1 MKNQYAWRNIK
12 GLHRII
18 ISLIVVTA
26 VLPSWAQKPLNE
38 QEVYERLM
46 SRKDMDGY
54 REGTPWTNESKTY
67 INTVQFNVSSPGYY
81 IGRGCVAFMLDMME
95 YASNYEYPIRIV
107 EGSYDNLP
115 KIHVGDGVRVMND
128 CHSVVVLEVNG
139 TVVTVAEGNINS
151 SVHWGRKINLA
162 DSNEGF
168 TNVATFW
175 PEESNTISTGIT
187 EHDIDSPIRDLCIY
201 HLNGTLIKRIPQTGE
216 SIKSVLSGLPKG
228 FYIVKEATKT
238 YKVYNGE

>member
-1 MKNQYAWRNIK
+1 MKNQYASRSIK

-26 VLPSWAQKPLNE
+26 FLPSLAQTPLNE

-46 SRKDMDGY
+46 YRQYMEGY
-54 REGTPWTNESKTY
+54 QEGTPWDDSNTY
-67 INTVQFNVSSPGYY
+67 FNTVVFDGYSY
-81 IGRGCVAFMLDMME
+81 GCYKGRACFAFMMDMME
-95 YASNYEYPIRIV
+95 YASNYEYPIRIIN
-107 EGSYDNLP
+107 GSYDNLP

-128 CHSVVVLEVNG
+128 CHSVVVLEVDE
-139 TVVTVAEGNINS
+139 TTVTVAEGNYNS
-151 SVHWGRKINLA
+151 SVHWGRTIDLA
-162 DSNEGF
+162 NPAEGF
-168 TNVATFW
+168 TYIATFW
-175 PEESNTISTGIT
+175 PEVSNTIATGIT
-187 EHDIDSPIRDLCIY
+187 DHDIDSPIRDLCIY

>member
-1 MKNQYAWRNIK
+1 MKNQYAGRNIK

-18 ISLIVVTA
+18 ISLIVVA
-26 VLPSWAQKPLNE
+26 SALPSLAQTPLNE
-38 QEVYERLM
+38 TEVYERLM

-54 REGTPWTNESKTY
+54 REGTPWDNSHTY
-67 INTVQFNVSSPGYY
+67 FNTVVIDGRKPGNY
-81 IGRGCVAFMLDMME
+81 GGGGCHAFMIDMME

-115 KIHVGDGVRVMND
+115 KLHVGDGVRLYNNG
-128 CHSVVVLEVNG
+128 HSVVVLKVNG
-139 TVVTVAEGNINS
+139 TEVTVAEGNFNGM
-151 SVHWGRKINLA
+151 VKWVETYDLA
-162 DSNEGF
+162 APYMGF
-168 TNVATFW
+168 NYIATFW
-175 PEESNTISTGIT
+175 PEESNTIATGIT
-187 EHDIDSPIRDLCIY
+187 EHDIASPIRDLCIY

>member
-1 MKNQYAWRNIK
+1 MKNQYAWHSIK

-26 VLPSWAQKPLNE
+26 FLPSLAQTPLNE

-46 SRKDMDGY
+46 YRQYMEGY
-54 REGTPWTNESKTY
+54 QEGTPWDDSNTY
-67 INTVQFNVSSPGYY
+67 FNTVVFDGYSY
-81 IGRGCVAFMLDMME
+81 GCYKGRACFAFMMDMME
-95 YASNYEYPIRIV
+95 YASNYEYPIRII

-128 CHSVVVLEVNG
+128 CHSVVVLEVDG
-139 TVVTVAEGNINS
+139 TTVTVAEGNFNS
-151 SVHWGRKINLA
+151 SVHWGRTIDLA
-162 DSNEGF
+162 NPAEGF
-168 TNVATFW
+168 TYIATFW
-175 PEESNTISTGIT
+175 PEVSNTIATGIT
-187 EHDIDSPIRDLCIY
+187 DIDSPIRDLCIY

-216 SIKSVLSGLPKG
+216 SIKSVLSGFPKG

-238 YKVYNGE
+238 FKVYNGE